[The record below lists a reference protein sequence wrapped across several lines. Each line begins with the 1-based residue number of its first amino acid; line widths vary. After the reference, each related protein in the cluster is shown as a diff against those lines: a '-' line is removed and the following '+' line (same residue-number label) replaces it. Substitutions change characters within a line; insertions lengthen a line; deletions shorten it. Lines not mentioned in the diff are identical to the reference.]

1 MFFAWSSTAPD
12 WHTHPGGDGLNIPR
26 SGETVSL
33 DLRHDLWLF
42 RSESYN
48 ERTARIAKSAEKK

>member
-1 MFFAWSSTAPD
+1 M
-12 WHTHPGGDGLNIPR
+12 GLTFRGPAK
-26 SGETVSL
+26 TVSL

-48 ERTARIAKSAEKK
+48 ERTARVAKSAEKK